1 MKVSRNTTINVVH
14 SSSYKSTPKPP
25 KSSSSSASS
34 RPSKSSSSSVNN
46 VSPKPAKSSG
56 ASPSKTGQSGN
67 VQPKTLKPGSATSK
81 DTKTSTVQS
90 KPVKQGTG
98 PVPQNTAKTV
108 TKHLPGH
115 HMEKTG
121 TNSQVSKKDNKA
133 SETVVLKKT
142 VSKRDSAT
150 SKTIEVKNVASKKDS
165 STSKAVETKKVTTGK
180 VDNRSYVKDVSVT
193 KPANVVKT
201 GRMVSVIGGYNSK
214 KDNNTDKR
222 KKADNKQSAS
232 SIRRGD
238 YNSARIMQNKGIT
251 ARVLANKSGITQTL
265 NSSAITVPKEFIP
278 KGKKSDGILQT
289 ISYLLNDAGKAG
301 KELLSD
307 MVKMAL
313 EQGDKLAK
321 TVSNPKF
328 RENAHNFF
336 AAAGMLCPIGDVAD
350 VALYLAEKNNK
361 EALMALAAVI
371 PVGDAIKVAK
381 NGVKFF
387 GKQGEKLAVKVVKSE
402 SKVLKGEAKKV
413 IKTKSKETA
422 KIVNKDVGKQAK
434 IRNKTSVENNS
445 PVKAK
450 QNEKTVE
457 KTKKKV
463 RNNSIGQ
470 YANESERFKKWKIEA
485 DKNPSEIKN
494 RIFEKLENYWDT
506 TKDTTD
512 TVINLERQG
521 DYKTAVEEFYE
532 FADKKTVSVM
542 NRKGKENGLIG
553 NLDGKLH
560 NDMDNN
566 INITVRPD
574 SKTGGAT
581 VEIKIDNERTFKIRY
596 KEDFSIESK

>member
-14 SSSYKSTPKPP
+14 SSSYKSNPKPP

-34 RPSKSSSSSVNN
+34 RPSKSSSSSVTN
-46 VSPKPAKSSG
+46 VSSKPAKSSG

-67 VQPKTLKPGSATSK
+67 VQPKTLKPSSATSK

-115 HMEKTG
+115 HTEKTG

-142 VSKRDSAT
+142 VSKRESAT

-165 STSKAVETKKVTTGK
+165 LTSKAVETKKVTTGK
-180 VDNRSYVKDVSVT
+180 VDNRSYVKNVSVT

-201 GRMVSVIGGYNSK
+201 GHMVSVIGGYNSK

-222 KKADNKQSAS
+222 KKTDNKQSAGI
-232 SIRRGD
+232 IRKG
-238 YNSARIMQNKGIT
+238 YNNSARIVQNNGIT
-251 ARVLANKSGITQTL
+251 ARVLVNKSGITQTL

-278 KGKKSDGILQT
+278 KGKKSDGILQA
-289 ISYLLNDAGKAG
+289 IGYLLNDAGKAG
-301 KELLSD
+301 KKLLSD

-313 EQGDKLAK
+313 EQGDKLGK
-321 TVSNPKF
+321 TVSKPEF

-336 AAAGMLCPIGDVAD
+336 SAVGMVFPPGDVAD
-350 VALYLAEKNNK
+350 IALYLAEKNNK
-361 EALMALAAVI
+361 EALISLAAVI
-371 PVGDAIKVAK
+371 PIGDAVKVAK
-381 NGVKFF
+381 TGVKFF
-387 GKQGEKLAVKVVKSE
+387 GKQGEKLAVKAVKSE

-450 QNEKTVE
+450 PNEKTVE

-463 RNNSIGQ
+463 RNSSIGQ
-470 YANESERFKKWKIEA
+470 YAYESERFKDWKIEA

-521 DYKTAVEEFYE
+521 DYKTAVEEFKSFVNPNSISDMPTIKYG
-532 FADKKTVSVM
+532 VGL
-542 NRKGKENGLIG
+542 KGRLN
-553 NLDGKLH
+553 GKLYS
-560 NDMDNN
+560 DLDAPGK
-566 INITVRPD
+566 ISITVRPD
-574 SKTGGAT
+574 SGTGGAT
-581 VEIKIDNERTFKIRY
+581 LEIKLSTKKMFKIR
-596 KEDFSIESK
+596 FIENFNK

>member
-1 MKVSRNTTINVVH
+1 MKVSRNTAANVVH
-14 SSSYKSTPKPP
+14 SSSYKSNPKPP
-25 KSSSSSASS
+25 KPNSSSASS

-67 VQPKTLKPGSATSK
+67 VQPKTLKPSPAASK

-150 SKTIEVKNVASKKDS
+150 SKAIEVKNVASKKDS

-193 KPANVVKT
+193 KSANVVKT

-222 KKADNKQSAS
+222 KKADNKQSAG
-232 SIRRGD
+232 SIWRGD
-238 YNSARIMQNKGIT
+238 YNSAKITQNNGIT
-251 ARVLANKSGITQTL
+251 ARVLANKSGISQTL
-265 NSSAITVPKEFIP
+265 NGSAITVPKEFIP

-289 ISYLLNDAGKAG
+289 IGYLLNDAGKAG
-301 KELLSD
+301 KELLSY

-321 TVSNPKF
+321 TVSSPEF
-328 RENAHNFF
+328 RENTHNVFSTIGLFF
-336 AAAGMLCPIGDVAD
+336 PPGDVAD
-350 VALYLAEKNNK
+350 IVLYLAEKNNK
-361 EALMALAAVI
+361 EALMSLAAVF

-381 NGVKFF
+381 NGVKFI
-387 GKQGEKLAVKVVKSE
+387 GKQGEKLAVKAVKSE

-422 KIVNKDVGKQAK
+422 KIINKNLKANKLKLNMKMLHKADRVQIDKKLDFLFGKATGRAHNIHRTKSMQISLQKIGLHDNKVGREALIEHLEK
-434 IRNKTSVENNS
+434 ICNDPTN
-445 PVKAK
+445 
-450 QNEKTVE
+450 
-457 KTKKKV
+457 
-463 RNNSIGQ
+463 I
-470 YANESERFKKWKIEA
+470 I
-485 DKNPSEIKN
+485 EIKN
-494 RIFEKLENYWDT
+494 NIFTFGELPNKPIGSYISVTRESFLMGPGGGVRLESVWKGNELLS
-506 TKDTTD
+506 
-512 TVINLERQG
+512 VIIKEG
-521 DYKTAVEEFYE
+521 
-532 FADKKTVSVM
+532 KKH
-542 NRKGKENGLIG
+542 NGK
-553 NLDGKLH
+553 
-560 NDMDNN
+560 
-566 INITVRPD
+566 
-574 SKTGGAT
+574 
-581 VEIKIDNERTFKIRY
+581 
-596 KEDFSIESK
+596 

>member
-1 MKVSRNTTINVVH
+1 MKVSRNTAANVVH
-14 SSSYKSTPKPP
+14 SSSYKGSQKPSKP
-25 KSSSSSASS
+25 NSSSASS

-56 ASPSKTGQSGN
+56 DSPSKTGQSGN
-67 VQPKTLKPGSATSK
+67 VQPKTLKPSPATSK
-81 DTKTSTVQS
+81 ETKTSTVQS

-150 SKTIEVKNVASKKDS
+150 SKAIEVKNVASKKDS

-193 KPANVVKT
+193 KSANVVKT

-222 KKADNKQSAS
+222 KKADNKQSAG
-232 SIRRGD
+232 SIWRGD
-238 YNSARIMQNKGIT
+238 YNSAKITQNNGIT

-265 NSSAITVPKEFIP
+265 NGSAITVPKEFIP
-278 KGKKSDGILQT
+278 KGKKSDGILQA
-289 ISYLLNDAGKAG
+289 IGYLLNDAGKAG
-301 KELLSD
+301 KELLSY

-321 TVSNPKF
+321 TVSSPEF
-328 RENAHNFF
+328 RENTHNVFSTVGLFF
-336 AAAGMLCPIGDVAD
+336 PPGDVAD
-350 VALYLAEKNNK
+350 IVLYLAEKNNK
-361 EALMALAAVI
+361 EALMSLVAVF

-381 NGVKFF
+381 NGVKFI
-387 GKQGEKLAVKVVKSE
+387 GKQGEKLVVKAVKSE

-413 IKTKSKETA
+413 FKTKSKETA
-422 KIVNKDVGKQAK
+422 KIINKDVGKQAK
-434 IRNKTSVENNS
+434 IRK
-445 PVKAK
+445 
-450 QNEKTVE
+450 KTVE

-463 RNNSIGQ
+463 RNNSIGC
-470 YANESERFKKWKIEA
+470 YANESELFKEWKIEA
-485 DKNPSEIKN
+485 DEHPSEIKN

-506 TKDTTD
+506 TKDTTG

-521 DYKTAVEEFYE
+521 NYKTAVEEFYE
-532 FADKKTVSVM
+532 FVDKKTVSIM
-542 NRKGKENGLIG
+542 NRKEKEDGLIG
-553 NLDGKLH
+553 KLDGKLH
-560 NDMDNN
+560 NDMDKD

-581 VEIKIDNERTFKIRY
+581 VEIKIDDERTFKIRY
-596 KEDFSIESK
+596 KENFSMEK

>member
-56 ASPSKTGQSGN
+56 DSTSKTGQSGN
-67 VQPKTLKPGSATSK
+67 VQPKTLKPSSATSK

-90 KPVKQGTG
+90 KPVKQDTG

-115 HMEKTG
+115 HTEKTG

-142 VSKRDSAT
+142 VSKRESAT

-165 STSKAVETKKVTTGK
+165 LTSKAVETKKVTTGK
-180 VDNRSYVKDVSVT
+180 VDNRSYVKNVSVT

-222 KKADNKQSAS
+222 KKADNKQSAN
-232 SIRRGD
+232 SIWRGD
-238 YNSARIMQNKGIT
+238 YNSAKITQNNGIT

-265 NSSAITVPKEFIP
+265 NGSAITVPKEFIP
-278 KGKKSDGILQT
+278 KGKKSDGILQA
-289 ISYLLNDAGKAG
+289 IGYLLNDAGKAG
-301 KELLSD
+301 KKLLSD

-313 EQGDKLAK
+313 EQGDKLGK
-321 TVSNPKF
+321 TVSKPEF

-336 AAAGMLCPIGDVAD
+336 SAVGMVFPPGDVAD
-350 VALYLAEKNNK
+350 IALYLAEKNNK
-361 EALMALAAVI
+361 EALISLAAVI
-371 PVGDAIKVAK
+371 PIGDAVKVAK
-381 NGVKFF
+381 TGVKFF
-387 GKQGEKLAVKVVKSE
+387 GKQGEKLAVKAVKSE

-450 QNEKTVE
+450 PNEKTVE

-463 RNNSIGQ
+463 RNSSIGQ
-470 YANESERFKKWKIEA
+470 YAYESERCKDWKI
-485 DKNPSEIKN
+485 
-494 RIFEKLENYWDT
+494 
-506 TKDTTD
+506 
-512 TVINLERQG
+512 
-521 DYKTAVEEFYE
+521 
-532 FADKKTVSVM
+532 
-542 NRKGKENGLIG
+542 
-553 NLDGKLH
+553 
-560 NDMDNN
+560 
-566 INITVRPD
+566 
-574 SKTGGAT
+574 
-581 VEIKIDNERTFKIRY
+581 
-596 KEDFSIESK
+596 

>member
-14 SSSYKSTPKPP
+14 SSSYKSNPKPP

-46 VSPKPAKSSG
+46 VSPKPVKSSG

-67 VQPKTLKPGSATSK
+67 VQPKTFKPSPAASK
-81 DTKTSTVQS
+81 DTKSSTVQS
-90 KPVKQGTG
+90 KPVKQSTED
-98 PVPQNTAKTV
+98 VPQNTAKTV
-108 TKHLPGH
+108 TKPVPGH
-115 HMEKTG
+115 HTEKTG

-133 SETVVLKKT
+133 SDTVVLKKT

-150 SKTIEVKNVASKKDS
+150 SKAIEVKNAASKKDS
-165 STSKAVETKKVTTGK
+165 STSKAVETKKVITGK
-180 VDNRSYVKDVSVT
+180 VDNRNHVKDVSVT

-201 GRMVSVIGGYNSK
+201 GHMVSVIGGYNSK

-222 KKADNKQSAS
+222 KKTDNKQSAGI
-232 SIRRGD
+232 IRKG
-238 YNSARIMQNKGIT
+238 YNNSARIVQNNGT
-251 ARVLANKSGITQTL
+251 TVRVFANKSGIKQIL
-265 NSSAITVPKEFIP
+265 NGSAITVPKEFIP
-278 KGKKSDGILQT
+278 KGEKSDGVLQT
-289 ISYLLNDAGKAG
+289 IGYLLNDAGKAG

-321 TVSNPKF
+321 TVSNPEF

-336 AAAGMLCPIGDVAD
+336 SAVGIVFPPGDVAD

-361 EALMALAAVI
+361 EALLSLAAVLPI
-371 PVGDAIKVAK
+371 GDAVKVAK
-381 NGVKFF
+381 KGVKFL
-387 GKQGEKLAVKVVKSE
+387 GKQGEKLAVKAVKSE

-413 IKTKSKETA
+413 IITKSKETA

-450 QNEKTVE
+450 PNEKTVE

-470 YANESERFKKWKIEA
+470 YANESERFKDWKAKA
-485 DKNPSEIKN
+485 DEHPSEVKN

-521 DYKTAVEEFYE
+521 DFDAAVREFKSFVDESTIVDMKTKYGDGF
-532 FADKKTVSVM
+532 
-542 NRKGKENGLIG
+542 KGKIKGKLNTIM
-553 NLDGKLH
+553 DGK
-560 NDMDNN
+560 
-566 INITVRPD
+566 INISVRPG
-574 SKTGGAT
+574 SKTGGST
-581 VEIKIDNERTFKIRY
+581 VEIIWDDGKKFKIRFM
-596 KEDFSIESK
+596 ENFSIENKH

>member
-14 SSSYKSTPKPP
+14 SSSYKSNPKPP

-56 ASPSKTGQSGN
+56 DSPSKTGQSGN
-67 VQPKTLKPGSATSK
+67 VQPKTLKTSPATSK
-81 DTKTSTVQS
+81 DTKTSTVLS
-90 KPVKQGTG
+90 KPVKQDTG
-98 PVPQNTAKTV
+98 PVSQNTAKTV
-108 TKHLPGH
+108 TKHLPEH
-115 HMEKTG
+115 HTEKTG
-121 TNSQVSKKDNKA
+121 KNSQVSKKDNKA

-165 STSKAVETKKVTTGK
+165 STSKVVETKKVTTGK
-180 VDNRSYVKDVSVT
+180 VDNRSYVKDVSIT
-193 KPANVVKT
+193 KSANVIKT

-222 KKADNKQSAS
+222 KKTDNKQSADN
-232 SIRRGD
+232 IRKGY

-289 ISYLLNDAGKAG
+289 ISYLLNDASKAG

-336 AAAGMLCPIGDVAD
+336 SAVGIVFPPGDVAD

-361 EALMALAAVI
+361 EALLSLAAVLPI
-371 PVGDAIKVAK
+371 GDAVKVAK
-381 NGVKFF
+381 KGVKFI
-387 GKQGEKLAVKVVKSE
+387 GKQGEKLAVKAVKSE

-413 IKTKSKETA
+413 IRTKSKETA

-450 QNEKTVE
+450 PNEKTVE

-506 TKDTTD
+506 TEDKIDR
-512 TVINLERQG
+512 VINLERQG
-521 DYKTAVEEFYE
+521 DYKTAVEEFKSFVNPNSISDMPTIKYG
-532 FADKKTVSVM
+532 VGL
-542 NRKGKENGLIG
+542 KGRLN
-553 NLDGKLH
+553 GKLYS
-560 NDMDNN
+560 DLDAPGK
-566 INITVRPD
+566 ISITVRPNSD
-574 SKTGGAT
+574 TGGAT
-581 VEIKIDNERTFKIRY
+581 LEIKLSSKKMFKIR
-596 KEDFSIESK
+596 FIENFNK

>member
-56 ASPSKTGQSGN
+56 DSTSKTGQSGN
-67 VQPKTLKPGSATSK
+67 VQPKTLKPSSATSK

-90 KPVKQGTG
+90 KPVKQDTG

-115 HMEKTG
+115 HTEKTG

-142 VSKRDSAT
+142 VSKRESAT

-165 STSKAVETKKVTTGK
+165 LTSKAVETKKVTTGK
-180 VDNRSYVKDVSVT
+180 VDNRSYVKNISVT

-222 KKADNKQSAS
+222 KKTDNKQSADN
-232 SIRRGD
+232 IRRGY

-251 ARVLANKSGITQTL
+251 ARVLANKSGISQTL
-265 NSSAITVPKEFIP
+265 NGSAITVPKEFIP
-278 KGKKSDGILQT
+278 KGKKSDGILQA
-289 ISYLLNDAGKAG
+289 IGYLLNDAGKAG
-301 KELLSD
+301 KKLLSY

-336 AAAGMLCPIGDVAD
+336 SAVGIVFPPGDVAD

-361 EALMALAAVI
+361 EALLSLAAVLPI
-371 PVGDAIKVAK
+371 GDAVKVAK
-381 NGVKFF
+381 KGVKFI
-387 GKQGEKLAVKVVKSE
+387 GKQGEKLAVKAVKSE

-413 IKTKSKETA
+413 IRTKSKETA

-450 QNEKTVE
+450 PNEKTVE

-506 TKDTTD
+506 TEDKIDR
-512 TVINLERQG
+512 VINLERQG
-521 DYKTAVEEFYE
+521 DYKTAVEEFKSFVNPNSISDMPTIKYG
-532 FADKKTVSVM
+532 VGL
-542 NRKGKENGLIG
+542 KGRLN
-553 NLDGKLH
+553 GKLYS
-560 NDMDNN
+560 DLDAPGK
-566 INITVRPD
+566 ISITVRPNSD
-574 SKTGGAT
+574 TGGAT
-581 VEIKIDNERTFKIRY
+581 LEIKLSSKKMFKIR
-596 KEDFSIESK
+596 FIENFNK

>member
-1 MKVSRNTTINVVH
+1 MKVSRNTAANVVH
-14 SSSYKSTPKPP
+14 SSSYKSNPKPP
-25 KSSSSSASS
+25 KSSSSSTSS

-56 ASPSKTGQSGN
+56 DSPSKTGQSGN
-67 VQPKTLKPGSATSK
+67 VQPKTLKPSPATSK
-81 DTKTSTVQS
+81 ETKTSTVQS

-193 KPANVVKT
+193 KSANVVKT

-222 KKADNKQSAS
+222 KKADNKQSAG
-232 SIRRGD
+232 SIGRGD
-238 YNSARIMQNKGIT
+238 YNSAKITQNNGIT

-265 NSSAITVPKEFIP
+265 NGSAITVPKEFIP

-289 ISYLLNDAGKAG
+289 IGYLLNDAGKAG
-301 KELLSD
+301 KELLSY

-321 TVSNPKF
+321 TVSSPEF
-328 RENAHNFF
+328 RENTHNVFSTVGLFF
-336 AAAGMLCPIGDVAD
+336 PPGDVAD
-350 VALYLAEKNNK
+350 IVLYLAEKNNK
-361 EALMALAAVI
+361 EALMSLVAVF

-381 NGVKFF
+381 NGVKFI
-387 GKQGEKLAVKVVKSE
+387 GKQGEKLVVKAVKSE

-413 IKTKSKETA
+413 FKTKSKETA
-422 KIVNKDVGKQAK
+422 KIINKDVGKQAK

-450 QNEKTVE
+450 PNEKTVE

-470 YANESERFKKWKIEA
+470 YANESERFKKWKAKA
-485 DKNPSEIKN
+485 DEHPSEVKN

-506 TKDTTD
+506 TEDKTD

-521 DYKTAVEEFYE
+521 DFDAAVREFKSFVDETTILDMKTKYGDGF
-532 FADKKTVSVM
+532 
-542 NRKGKENGLIG
+542 KGKIKGKLNTKM
-553 NLDGKLH
+553 DGK
-560 NDMDNN
+560 

-581 VEIKIDNERTFKIRY
+581 VEIIWDDGKKFKIRFM
-596 KEDFSIESK
+596 ENFSIENKH